1 MHRIAQVV
9 QQLANDLPLVLL
21 LYADQDGGIGW
32 RAGCWRA
39 RFQVVL
45 SSWAVGA
52 ELIPGLG
59 SSLAA

>member
-21 LYADQDGGIGW
+21 LYADQDGGIGRW
-32 RAGCWRA
+32 AGCRRA

-45 SSWAVGA
+45 SSRAVGA
-52 ELIPGLG
+52 ELTPGLR